1 MSFVL
6 SIKLI
11 VGLGNPGNEYAG
23 TRHNVGTW
31 FVKALANRENHF
43 LKKEDKFYGA
53 IAKFNHCWLL
63 NPLVY
68 MNENGKAVAA
78 LVRFYKI
85 RPQEILV
92 AHDELDFPIGII
104 RLKASGSHGGHNGLL
119 SVIKHLGTADFCR
132 LRIGIGHPGHKY
144 QVTPYV
150 LSVPSKD
157 DRIAISAA
165 IDRGLRVTN
174 ELMQGEF
181 EKAMHNLH
189 VANNII
195 KKKNGF

>member
-1 MSFVL
+1 MSFVIP
-6 SIKLI
+6 IKLI

-23 TRHNVGTW
+23 TRHNVGIW
-31 FVKALANRENHF
+31 FVEALANQENHF

-53 IAKFNHCWLL
+53 VTKFNHCWLL
-63 NPLVY
+63 KPSTY

-85 RPQEILV
+85 KPQEILV

-104 RLKASGSHGGHNGLL
+104 RLKVRGGHGGHNGLL
-119 SVIKHLGTADFCR
+119 SIIKHLRTADFYR
-132 LRIGIGHPGHKY
+132 LRIGIGHPGHKH

-150 LSVPSKD
+150 LSVPSED
-157 DRIAISAA
+157 DRTAISAA

-189 VANNII
+189 VTNNIT
-195 KKKNGF
+195 KKNNGF